1 MANVTLVI
9 TTFNRA
15 AILQRALNS
24 IAQTPNFSA
33 HAELIIVDNNSTDRT
48 KDVCISFIADHPEI
62 NTRYVFEESQG
73 LSFARN
79 RGIKESQDEY
89 IVFMDDD
96 QEIDKNYI
104 PSVKKCFEET
114 GAACIGGKIKYMNS
128 HTIPIWLHPLI
139 ETVGQIDL
147 GDSIIYLDGQS
158 QFLKGGN
165 IAFRKS
171 ALFALGGFNTT
182 LGRIGNS
189 LGAAEEDE
197 IQNRLVNNEQKIAYT
212 PDLIQYNWLLPE
224 KFSKSYWRRQAYW
237 SGKTQYELSFEHWK
251 NAKIIFGIPGSI
263 VVNVMKAA
271 IKYLASIFSLRTSN
285 FFNKERDFLEAVG
298 VLVAAYQKARALSRT
313 ASSF

>member
-1 MANVTLVI
+1 MAKISLIV

-24 IAQTPNFSA
+24 IAQTSNFSN

-48 KDVCISFIADHPEI
+48 NNICISFIANHPEL
-62 NTRYVFEESQG
+62 NTRYVFESSQG

-79 RGIKESQDEY
+79 RGINEAHGDY

-96 QEIDKNYI
+96 QEIDKDYI
-104 PSVKKCFEET
+104 PSVRKYFEET
-114 GAACIGGKIKYMNS
+114 GAACIGGKIKYINS
-128 HTIPIWLHPLI
+128 DAIPIWLHPLI

-147 GDSIIYLDGQS
+147 GDSIIYLDGKR

-171 ALFALGGFNTT
+171 ALLALGGFNTT
-182 LGRIGNS
+182 LGRIGNT

-197 IQNRLVNNEQKIAYT
+197 IQNRLVNIGQKIAYT

-237 SGKTQYELSFEHWK
+237 SGKTQYELSFDHWK
-251 NAKIIFGIPGSI
+251 NSKMIFGVPGSI
-263 VVNVMKAA
+263 VVNVSKAA
-271 IKYLASIFSLRTSN
+271 LQYLISIFSLQTSN
-285 FFNKERDFLEAVG
+285 LFNKERTFLEAVG
-298 VLVAAYQKARALSRT
+298 VLVAAYQKARVLSRS
-313 ASSF
+313 ASKL